1 MAAVVVAL
9 PFSIKYALAE
19 PEDPP
24 PVRQDTAGTQDPDA
38 SAEPD
43 TDTQPEDH
51 EKFESTETPDVTEVS
66 QGPTDQ
72 EPSPI
77 PDKGSDSESEVN
89 EGSSGITYVLNKN
102 TKKFHHPDC
111 SSVQDMSPKNR
122 EDSTASRDDI
132 IAMGYS
138 PCGRCKP

>member
-38 SAEPD
+38 
-43 TDTQPEDH
+43 
-51 EKFESTETPDVTEVS
+51 TEIPH
-66 QGPTDQ
+66 GPTDQ

-132 IAMGYS
+132 IDMGYS